1 MTLGQVVNGGFNP
14 PLPLVRYGYRPADAA
29 IQRAPGLEPQ
39 VALQRCNGNA
49 CGSEPWSEV
58 YTGTLRHGV
67 RIRSP
72 GGIRNPRERI
82 SSKMFARED
91 GPEGGSMPPKKKANP
106 KTIQPWDYREKW
118 CEAIR
123 TWRESYSRLI
133 HASMPLLTPDDQSQA
148 KAEYKT
154 DDEAKSMFLLGMVR
168 AYREGGSPAMERAYR
183 KALQTGDFGY

>member
-39 VALQRCNGNA
+39 VALQRCNGNT
-49 CGSEPWSEV
+49 GGLEPWSEV

-91 GPEGGSMPPKKKANP
+91 
-106 KTIQPWDYREKW
+106 
-118 CEAIR
+118 
-123 TWRESYSRLI
+123 
-133 HASMPLLTPDDQSQA
+133 PLQWSEPIGRHFKQEILA
-148 KAEYKT
+148 T
-154 DDEAKSMFLLGMVR
+154 DALL
-168 AYREGGSPAMERAYR
+168 
-183 KALQTGDFGY
+183 